1 MLLLLLWRHASHY
14 VDHPAASQ
22 SQLRSSLAQSM
33 RFLSIPPADEMRM
46 DVYAKL
52 APALQRLEGLDTV
65 RFLVISGCTSSC
77 LLPPRRACFD
87 LCGASS
93 LCVMHRA
100 LVVPRNR
107 WPPLQNHLLT
117 PITVL
122 PSRMAVQS
130 DVYWNHAREVA
141 RFDGGWCA
149 RGGVGGAHIVYCL
162 FALDI
167 CCSFVQHMDV
177 SLLVSRENLSDPS

>member
-77 LLPPRRACFD
+77 LLPPRRACVD

-100 LVVPRNR
+100 LVVPQNR

-117 PITVL
+117 PITAL
-122 PSRMAVQS
+122 PSRMAVQP
-130 DVYWNHAREVA
+130 DVYWNHACKVA
-141 RFDGGWCA
+141 RSDGGWCA
-149 RGGVGGAHIVYCL
+149 RGGVGV
-162 FALDI
+162 
-167 CCSFVQHMDV
+167 
-177 SLLVSRENLSDPS
+177 